1 MRAFG
6 VVGGARA
13 AVRRAG
19 GGVEGRRAALQ
30 RQLTRFAAPNPHP
43 GRGTYTR
50 ECEVP
55 RDVWSSFT
63 PSCQRG
69 WSHFERRGPA
79 ARAYSSFIQSLPL
92 KTAILDTSTLR

>member
-30 RQLTRFAAPNPHP
+30 RQRFVVLQRRTR
-43 GRGTYTR
+43 TR
-50 ECEVP
+50 AV
-55 RDVWSSFT
+55 T
-63 PSCQRG
+63 P
-69 WSHFERRGPA
+69 
-79 ARAYSSFIQSLPL
+79 
-92 KTAILDTSTLR
+92 